1 MQVRILCAHDTLEL
15 LADSLT
21 NLIRNSQINDYTK
34 MRILLE
40 NSIMGP
46 AILNAIR
53 AALGLN
59 DTTESPFTALREFDA
74 NHCLVFAGL
83 TNGDVY
89 HGCWC
94 EFKIFANTLYHP
106 SNG

>member
-1 MQVRILCAHDTLEL
+1 MISV
-15 LADSLT
+15 SLT
-21 NLIRNSQINDYTK
+21 GKISAPPRRAAK

-59 DTTESPFTALREFDA
+59 DTT
-74 NHCLVFAGL
+74 
-83 TNGDVY
+83 
-89 HGCWC
+89 
-94 EFKIFANTLYHP
+94 
-106 SNG
+106 